1 MISHNSDENNI
12 TETNNQNNSSLINK
26 NHNTLVKYV
35 PRNYFKGEEYN
46 YSYSYDLNNKMILNK
61 YGFYYE
67 GNNDNYYEI
76 NLKLSKKWFTH
87 SKFLICEKIGCFP
100 RFNKQLFESNPNNLE
115 ILYLNLIIYQFKPNN
130 HLYKTA
136 KAYINSEDKVNN
148 LDFQK
153 RLIDDKWINYTTEIY
168 SINLLYKII
177 NPIVYNTKFGLDKTI
192 HIQQTSR
199 NICKIN
205 DNNDTTN
212 EADLNEKHKRSYHC
226 KIRTIMVSVYKEK
239 LICLWKFILGMR
251 NRQKFVLIDQ
261 FQKLKSHYV

>member
-1 MISHNSDENNI
+1 MVSHESAESNT
-12 TETNNQNNSSLINK
+12 TEINNQNGPSLKNK
-26 NHNTLVKYV
+26 HHSYLVKYV
-35 PRNYFKGEEYN
+35 SRNYSKGEEYN
-46 YSYSYDLNNKMILNK
+46 FSYSYDLTNKMIVNK

-67 GNNDNYYEI
+67 GNNDNHYEI
-76 NLKLSKKWFTH
+76 NLKLPKKGFTF

-100 RFNKQLFESNPNNLE
+100 RFKEQVYESNPNNLE

-199 NICKIN
+199 NICKSN
-205 DNNDTTN
+205 DNIEKTN
-212 EADLNEKHKRSYHC
+212 EADLNEKRKRSYHC
-226 KIRTIMVSVYKEK
+226 KIRTMLVSVYKEK
-239 LICLWKFILGMR
+239 LICFLKFILGMR
-251 NRQKFVLIDQ
+251 NKQKFVLIDQ
-261 FQKLKSHYV
+261 FQKLKSHYE

>member
-1 MISHNSDENNI
+1 MISHNSDENNT

-67 GNNDNYYEI
+67 GNNDNYYET

-199 NICKIN
+199 NICKSN
-205 DNNDTTN
+205 DNIEKTN
-212 EADLNEKHKRSYHC
+212 EADLNEKRKRSYHC
-226 KIRTIMVSVYKEK
+226 KNQNYVS
-239 LICLWKFILGMR
+239 ICLQR
-251 NRQKFVLIDQ
+251 EIDMFFEIYIGNEKQ
-261 FQKLKSHYV
+261 AKICIDRSISKIEKSL